1 MVNGQGL
8 IRQIIY
14 CIILTSISHFS
25 SGTLKADEDC
35 KLVVETSQHSMEV
48 CQNLLIAIT
57 FQVPKYI
64 IH

>member
-35 KLVVETSQHSMEV
+35 KLVQPESLWAVLGPDLASFPGS
-48 CQNLLIAIT
+48 
-57 FQVPKYI
+57 PR
-64 IH
+64 